1 MNGEI
6 LSLDTAAKLAR
17 YDKTIDFLKDKIKQ
31 ENPKGLSNI
40 EFYKNNSDIKVFR
53 YYAYK
58 EILDMLEGKS
68 NER

>member
-1 MNGEI
+1 MNSEI
-6 LSLDTAAKLAR
+6 LSLDTAAKVAR
-17 YDKTIDFLKDKIKQ
+17 YDKTVNYLKEKIKR
-31 ENPKGLSNI
+31 ENPKGLSNS

-58 EILDMLEGKS
+58 EILNMLEGEN